1 MVCYDGAM
9 VINTRNFLLYLLS
22 VGFLILAIT
31 YTATSSSPQRETAS
45 FVLPPAETM
54 REYGAEAVVT
64 PALNRSEML
73 AAMREKIAHL
83 SSSLQA
89 SVSEAQPRVPDE
101 EEQNIDEVGVGSTVL
116 TCADYEVAQVAWQPQ
131 GATFAVVEGAR
142 LLTRTVTVA
151 TTTASGTVMTDTYRE
166 VLAQLPLRSF
176 PLPMKS
182 CLPTDVVG
190 IALDGS
196 LIRNDEVSLYTIFG
210 ADTLLGYALD
220 GFPLYGTNDTLTLD
234 ECGGAVVAGQYRY
247 YLSAKREAILYC
259 YAGIPID
266 L

>member
-1 MVCYDGAM
+1 M
-9 VINTRNFLLYLLS
+9 VINTRNFILYLLS

-31 YTATSSSPQRETAS
+31 YTATSSPEPETTTS
-45 FVLPPAETM
+45 RVLPPEETI

-73 AAMREKIAHL
+73 AAMREKVAQL
-83 SSSLQA
+83 SPSFQA
-89 SVSEAQPRVPDE
+89 SVSEAPPRVPDV
-101 EEQNIDEVGVGSTVL
+101 EEQSNEVRNSGTVL
-116 TCADYEVAQVAWQPQ
+116 TCADYEVAEVVWQPQ
-131 GATFAVVEGAR
+131 GAAFSVVEGAR
-142 LLTRTVTVA
+142 LLARSISVA
-151 TTTASGTVMTDTYRE
+151 TTTASGTIVTDMVTE
-166 VLAQLPLRSF
+166 VLAQLPLRSL

-190 IALDGS
+190 IALESS
-196 LIRNDEVSLYTIFG
+196 LIRNDELSLYAIFG

-220 GFPLYGTNDTLTLD
+220 GFPLYGTNDTLALD
-234 ECGGAVVAGQYRY
+234 ECGGAVVSGQYRY
-247 YLSAKREAILYC
+247 YLSGKRDAILYC